1 MSLGDGLLE
10 QLTSNIFYNLTAY
23 SNFMNRSKELTKLY
37 YTIGEVAEMFGVS
50 KSLIRYWESEFSVL
64 KPHKN
69 SKGDRRFTKQNIDQL
84 ELIYHLVK
92 ERGFTLEGA
101 KKEIRGNKNH
111 HVRKKKV
118 LTSLAALKASL
129 EALRSEF

>member
-1 MSLGDGLLE
+1 
-10 QLTSNIFYNLTAY
+10 
-23 SNFMNRSKELTKLY
+23 
-37 YTIGEVAEMFGVS
+37 MFDVS

-101 KKEIRGNKNH
+101 KKEIRGNKNKH
-111 HVRKKKV
+111 LKKKKI
-118 LTSLAALKASL
+118 LSTLQAIKAGL
-129 EALRSEF
+129 EDLRAEL